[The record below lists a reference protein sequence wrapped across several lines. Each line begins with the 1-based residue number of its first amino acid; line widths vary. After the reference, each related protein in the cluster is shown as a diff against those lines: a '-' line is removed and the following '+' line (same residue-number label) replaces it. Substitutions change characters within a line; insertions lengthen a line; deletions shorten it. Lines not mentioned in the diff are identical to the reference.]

1 MLVNGKE
8 YDVDSLMKTIDT
20 ESNSLKKVG
29 NLMLTNK
36 EIDILKRNF
45 IEFETCSSL
54 KDLMI
59 RIQAVLE
66 DCGDEDGEMEELDY
80 VLEKISERDYY
91 EYKN

>member
-8 YDVDSLMKTIDT
+8 YDVDSLMKTIDV

-66 DCGDEDGEMEELDY
+66 DSEDEDDEMEELDY

>member
-20 ESNSLKKVG
+20 ESNSLKQVG

>member
-20 ESNSLKKVG
+20 ESNSFKKVG

-66 DCGDEDGEMEELDY
+66 DCGELDY

>member
-66 DCGDEDGEMEELDY
+66 DCGDEDDEMEELDY